1 MDREL
6 QSVAFAAKT
15 GADKRIV
22 PNMAETGL
30 ENMMW
35 AVDSRMGV
43 RCQRVARLEAG
54 VGMCVAVK
62 VKGKKNTE
70 GNACMAFKWEDNYA
84 Q

>member
-6 QSVAFAAKT
+6 QSAAFAAKT

-22 PNMAETGL
+22 PNMAETAGP
-30 ENMMW
+30 ENMML

-62 VKGKKNTE
+62 VKGRKIH
-70 GNACMAFKWEDNYA
+70 
-84 Q
+84 